1 MRGYCAVLQPQRRY
15 NPVSRIIFP
24 IHTSKYRFISFSN
37 VYPAHSHVSR
47 SVSNSYLKGISEAR
61 FEELVFLERSKVCF
75 RIHCQSPIYDRF
87 SMKLSLLDVTPAYI
101 LTRISFQF
109 KLIYEGG
116 GEAAPTRLK
125 LFVCGPAEAGKT
137 TLVHGLAAATQA
149 PVAAP
154 PPVVDKRTLGVD
166 VTPLTLGDG
175 CHFSVWDFA
184 GEHKQSTEK
193 SVFLSSV
200 SETPQGQ
207 DTSSPY
213 LYHFPFSSRLQA
225 SPSSMLRTSSSSP
238 MMPLFS
244 SSW

>member
-1 MRGYCAVLQPQRRY
+1 M
-15 NPVSRIIFP
+15 
-24 IHTSKYRFISFSN
+24 
-37 VYPAHSHVSR
+37 
-47 SVSNSYLKGISEAR
+47 
-61 FEELVFLERSKVCF
+61 FLERSKVCF

-87 SMKLSLLDVTPAYI
+87 SMKSSLLNFTPAYI
-101 LTRISFQF
+101 LTRMSFQF

-137 TLVHGLAAATQA
+137 TLVHGLAAATQGPEAA
-149 PVAAP
+149 PGP

-166 VTPLTLGDG
+166 VTPLSLGDG

-184 GEHKQSTEK
+184 GEHKQRAERRA
-193 SVFLSSV
+193 FLFLLHLD
-200 SETPQGQ
+200 PFKAF

-213 LYHFPFSSRLQA
+213 LYPFHFSSHLQA
-225 SPSSMLRTSSSSP
+225 SPSSMSRTSSSSP